1 MEKKTV
7 YVAMAADFIHHGHIN
22 IINYAKKYGAITI
35 GLLTDEAIANYKRL
49 PLMNYEQREKVVK
62 SIAGVEQVI
71 PQKTMDY
78 KENLLLL
85 KPDYV
90 VHGTDWQKGIQAK
103 TRLDVIEIIKEWGG
117 QLIEPEYTE
126 GISSTDLI
134 RDILNVGTTPGIRMK
149 KLRRLLNAK
158 PLVRVLEA
166 HNGLTGRIVEE
177 TKIIEEDKIKEF
189 DAMWLSSLTD
199 SIAKGKPDTG
209 CVDFSSRMNTINE
222 LFEVTTKPLIVD
234 GDNGGLTEHFVFM
247 IKSMERL
254 GVSAV
259 IIEDKKGIKRN
270 SLFGTDVQQQQDAPE
285 EFADKIRAGKNA
297 QVTADFM
304 IIARIESLILNQ
316 GVDDALQRA
325 QKYIAAGADA
335 IMIHSKNTDPTELL
349 SFCMR
354 YKDVGLGAPLVAVPT
369 MYSAVTEQTLKEH
382 GINVVIYAN
391 HLLRS
396 AYPAMVNTAK
406 TILQHQRCQEA
417 SKSCLP
423 IKEILELIPG
433 GK

>member
-1 MEKKTV
+1 MEKKIV

-209 CVDFSSRMNTINE
+209 CVDFSSRINTIN
-222 LFEVTTKPLIVD
+222 
-234 GDNGGLTEHFVFM
+234 
-247 IKSMERL
+247 
-254 GVSAV
+254 
-259 IIEDKKGIKRN
+259 
-270 SLFGTDVQQQQDAPE
+270 
-285 EFADKIRAGKNA
+285 
-297 QVTADFM
+297 
-304 IIARIESLILNQ
+304 
-316 GVDDALQRA
+316 
-325 QKYIAAGADA
+325 
-335 IMIHSKNTDPTELL
+335 
-349 SFCMR
+349 
-354 YKDVGLGAPLVAVPT
+354 
-369 MYSAVTEQTLKEH
+369 
-382 GINVVIYAN
+382 
-391 HLLRS
+391 
-396 AYPAMVNTAK
+396 
-406 TILQHQRCQEA
+406 
-417 SKSCLP
+417 
-423 IKEILELIPG
+423 
-433 GK
+433 